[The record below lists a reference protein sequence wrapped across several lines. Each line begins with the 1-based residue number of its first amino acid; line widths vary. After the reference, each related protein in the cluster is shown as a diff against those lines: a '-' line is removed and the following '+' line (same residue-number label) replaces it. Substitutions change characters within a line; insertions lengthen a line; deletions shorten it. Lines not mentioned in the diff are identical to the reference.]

1 MRRQQIITANNTQVK
16 RYAQYSLDAI
26 RFAAH
31 CVNDMLKDLL
41 KKDPKNSMV
50 YVHQCQLAAYAATD
64 VVIVSYYNTDFI
76 RCIALDYSTQQVYEQ
91 KRYLQAWDK

>member
-1 MRRQQIITANNTQVK
+1 MRRQQIITADKTQVK

-41 KKDPKNSMV
+41 KKDPNSKS
-50 YVHQCQLAAYAATD
+50 AATD

-76 RCIALDYSTQQVYEQ
+76 RCITLDYSTLQVYEQ
-91 KRYLQAWDK
+91 KKILANMG

>member
-1 MRRQQIITANNTQVK
+1 MRRQQIITADATQVK

-31 CVNDMLKDLL
+31 
-41 KKDPKNSMV
+41 
-50 YVHQCQLAAYAATD
+50 
-64 VVIVSYYNTDFI
+64 IVSYYNTDFI
-76 RCIALDYSTQQVYEQ
+76 RCISLDYSTQQVYEQ

>member
-1 MRRQQIITANNTQVK
+1 MRRQQIITADKTQVK

-41 KKDPKNSMV
+41 KKTLKILWCMYTNV
-50 YVHQCQLAAYAATD
+50 
-64 VVIVSYYNTDFI
+64 N
-76 RCIALDYSTQQVYEQ
+76 
-91 KRYLQAWDK
+91 

>member
-1 MRRQQIITANNTQVK
+1 MRRQQIITADKTQVK

-41 KKDPKNSMV
+41 KKDPKTLWCMYTNVNKSLLNS
-50 YVHQCQLAAYAATD
+50 
-64 VVIVSYYNTDFI
+64 
-76 RCIALDYSTQQVYEQ
+76 
-91 KRYLQAWDK
+91 

>member
-1 MRRQQIITANNTQVK
+1 MRRQQIITADATQVK

-41 KKDPKNSMV
+41 KKRP
-50 YVHQCQLAAYAATD
+50 
-64 VVIVSYYNTDFI
+64 
-76 RCIALDYSTQQVYEQ
+76 
-91 KRYLQAWDK
+91 

>member
-1 MRRQQIITANNTQVK
+1 MRRQQIITANKTQVK

-31 CVNDMLKDLL
+31 CINEMLKDLL

-50 YVHQCQLAAYAATD
+50 YVHQCQLAAYAA
-64 VVIVSYYNTDFI
+64 
-76 RCIALDYSTQQVYEQ
+76 AYEEVFAKEVANQ
-91 KRYLQAWDK
+91 

>member
-1 MRRQQIITANNTQVK
+1 MRRQQIITADKTQVK

-50 YVHQCQLAAYAATD
+50 YVHQCQLAAYAA
-64 VVIVSYYNTDFI
+64 
-76 RCIALDYSTQQVYEQ
+76 AYEEVFAEEVTKQ
-91 KRYLQAWDK
+91 